1 LGIIEQGPCLSKER
15 TLYWNTE
22 RSRDDAVHDGKSW
35 QCPESL
41 FLHRS
46 QPGVSSDTVYN
57 MSQNESERKLPELQ
71 MDPAELEQLRS
82 RYVELIGFV
91 PPRIQARTDLLA
103 RVDPEL
109 LSMQEALRAH
119 AMYPACFDTKTAQL
133 MLFGML
139 LVQLSDAAH
148 LHARAAHRAGATWEE
163 LSAVVG
169 LAFLFR
175 GLSAAN
181 LGAQIIQELA
191 KNSG

>member
-1 LGIIEQGPCLSKER
+1 ME
-15 TLYWNTE
+15 
-22 RSRDDAVHDGKSW
+22 
-35 QCPESL
+35 
-41 FLHRS
+41 
-46 QPGVSSDTVYN
+46 YN
-57 MSQNESERKLPELQ
+57 MSQREDERKLPELQ
-71 MDPAELEQLRS
+71 MDATELEELRR

-103 RVDPEL
+103 RLDPEL
-109 LSMQEALRAH
+109 LSMQEAIRAH
-119 AMYPACFDTKTAQL
+119 AMYPECFDTKTAQL

-148 LHARAAHRAGATWEE
+148 LHARAAYRAGANWQE

-181 LGAQIIQELA
+181 LGAQILQELA
-191 KNSG
+191 KNPG